1 MMAQIW
7 SHKLKI
13 KKNGIYFNQTQYY
26 ANFWGIPI
34 SFSSYKTILKQ
45 QLNDE
50 NWWDVGWCSSAFGWP
65 VFVVCFFCFVLFF
78 MLVYQF
84 GRMLFLFSIFVFV
97 FLMMQNWTGSL
108 RWAWPSSVRF
118 GTKVLRLEHTWYCS
132 KAYYTSVCNKA
143 IVGQCAIRL
152 LQYGLNCHF
161 GTTLPLKRKHPVNR
175 MCGFEEDC

>member
-13 KKNGIYFNQTQYY
+13 KKNGIYFNKTQYY

-65 VFVVCFFCFVLFF
+65 VSVVFCFCFVLFCF
-78 MLVYQF
+78 LCWFISLEECYSCF
-84 GRMLFLFSIFVFV
+84 RFLFLFFSWCRTELVHWGGRGPR
-97 FLMMQNWTGSL
+97 Q
-108 RWAWPSSVRF
+108 SVSELKCWDLNTRDIAA
-118 GTKVLRLEHTWYCS
+118 RLITR
-132 KAYYTSVCNKA
+132 
-143 IVGQCAIRL
+143 QCAIRL
-152 LQYGLNCHF
+152 L
-161 GTTLPLKRKHPVNR
+161 
-175 MCGFEEDC
+175 